1 MSVVLVRIACVP
13 FSLAGDFV
21 FEANGVVF
29 TLSVGDRLCFNVTVN
44 NDDENELDETL
55 YFYLYQPNNLFTDK
69 TQIVIRDNEEGGFD
83 TDVSSR
89 VVLLPLSYCLRP
101 NNIIIAFVCVLQLLG
116 CLWRG
121 PPIQW

>member
-1 MSVVLVRIACVP
+1 MP

-21 FEANGVVF
+21 FEANGVAF
-29 TLSVGDRLCFNVTVN
+29 TLSVGYRLCFNVTVN
-44 NDDENELDETL
+44 DEDENELDETL